1 MEQKY
6 FEVSIKLDK
15 TQENGLTK
23 KVTEKYLIEA
33 MSFTEAEARAVEY
46 ITPYV
51 SGEFDITAIRRTKIA
66 EIFESKDERAD
77 RFYSAKV
84 AFITVDERTAV
95 EKRVLQQVIVRA
107 TDFDDA
113 RNVLQDGMS
122 GSMADWEKAQLS
134 ETNIIDLVPYLK

>member
-66 EIFESKDERAD
+66 EIFESKAEQAD

-84 AFITVDERTAV
+84 AFITIDERTAV